1 MGWPFANGGGSI
13 TQDYSWNGY
22 SGHLG
27 MDISTTKANP
37 GSPVLAVDGGTVVSA
52 GWGVSHYTYGNE
64 VNIYH
69 GNGLYTRYA
78 HLYSIDVSVGQAV
91 SKGQR
96 LGLEGTTGTSTGT
109 HLHIEVH
116 AGIPNGTRY
125 NPSNYLHRYG

>member
-13 TQDYSWNGY
+13 TQYYSWNGY

-78 HLYSIDVSVGQAV
+78 HLYSIDVSVG
-91 SKGQR
+91 
-96 LGLEGTTGTSTGT
+96 
-109 HLHIEVH
+109 
-116 AGIPNGTRY
+116 
-125 NPSNYLHRYG
+125 